1 MGAADLK
8 KLVVVYMILI
18 AAFVAYVAIHQNR
31 LSAAKEW
38 GQQGGLH
45 GEADEKYVM
54 VTFQAGMDYW
64 KKGLKGFEDAAQA
77 LNVSVEYRGATQY
90 DANEENTVLE
100 QVIAK
105 KPAGIAV
112 TAINPD
118 ALTATIDKA
127 AQAGIPVVLFDSN
140 TKGGAPHPFLGTD
153 NRSAGATA
161 AKQLGELLKGAGSV
175 AIITQP
181 GQLNHQERTKG
192 FTDTIAAS
200 YPGIKVVAIE
210 NGKGDQEESEQAAFR
225 LLQTYP
231 DLSGIFAT
239 EANGGIGVGN
249 ALMRAGKADKIKV
262 IGFDTDKGTLD
273 MVKNG
278 TLYAT
283 LAQGTWNMGYWSLQY
298 LFHLH
303 HGLTEAGGMAGS
315 SLPVYTDT
323 GVTVVT
329 KANVDS
335 YYAK

>member
-1 MGAADLK
+1 MK
-8 KLVVVYMILI
+8 KIIVVYMVLI
-18 AAFVAYVAIHQNR
+18 TAFVAYLAFHQFKLNA
-31 LSAAKEW
+31 SKTF
-38 GQQGGLH
+38 GQDGGLR
-45 GEADEKYVM
+45 GEIDEKYVM

-64 KKGLKGFEDAAQA
+64 KKGLKGFEDAAKA

-90 DANEENTVLE
+90 DAIEENTVLE

-118 ALTATIDKA
+118 ALTETINKA
-127 AQAGIPVVLFDSN
+127 VQAGIPIVVFDSN
-140 TKGGAPHPFLGTD
+140 AKGSKARAFLGTD

-161 AKQLGELLKGAGSV
+161 ARQLGAARRRCGV
-175 AIITQP
+175 AIISQP
-181 GQLNHQERTKG
+181 NQLNHQERTDG
-192 FTDTIAAS
+192 FIDMIKS
-200 YPGIKVVAIE
+200 GYPQIKVVAVE
-210 NGKGDQEESEQAAFR
+210 NGKGDQEVSEQAARR
-225 LLQTYP
+225 LIEQYP
-231 DLSGIFAT
+231 DLNGIFAT

-249 ALMRAGKADKIKV
+249 ALVQTGKSGKIKV

-278 TLYAT
+278 ILSAT

-298 LFHLH
+298 LFHQH
-303 HGLTEAGGMAGS
+303 HGLVDSTGGAGG

-323 GVTVVT
+323 GITVVT
-329 KANVDS
+329 KANVDD

>member
-1 MGAADLK
+1 MK
-8 KLVVVYMILI
+8 KLIIVYMILI
-18 AAFVAYVAIHQNR
+18 AAFVAYLAVHQSQINA
-31 LSAAKEW
+31 SKEW
-38 GQQGGLH
+38 GQEGGLR

-64 KKGLKGFEDAAQA
+64 KKGLKGFEDAAKA

-112 TAINPD
+112 SAINPD
-118 ALTATIDKA
+118 ALTSTINKA
-127 AQAGIPVVLFDSN
+127 VEAGIPIVLFDSN
-140 TKGGAPHPFLGTD
+140 AKGSKAGTFLGTD

-161 AKQLGELLKGAGSV
+161 ARQLGELLGGSGSV

-181 GQLNHQERTKG
+181 AQLNHQERTNG
-192 FTDTIAAS
+192 FIETIGSS
-200 YPGIKVVAIE
+200 YPRIKVVAIE
-210 NGKGDQEESEQAAFR
+210 NGKGDQEESGQAARR
-225 LLQTYP
+225 LLQQYP
-231 DLSGIFAT
+231 ELNGIFAT

-249 ALMRAGKADKIKV
+249 ALIQAGKTDKIKV

-278 TLYAT
+278 TLSAT

-303 HGLTEAGGMAGS
+303 HGLVDSTDAGGS

-323 GVTVVT
+323 GITVVT